1 MTQEQMRFQAAAMA
15 MQGLSSNYQWGV
27 NRMKSLKPDENL
39 EAAIAGD
46 SIELADALLSALY
59 PTGKDKH
66 GDCDP
71 CTGADMEAGPGE
83 MLASITPK

>member
-15 MQGLSSNYQWGV
+15 MQGLLSNPHIAERYG
-27 NRMKSLKPDENL
+27 LDESDVISQ
-39 EAAIAGD
+39 AIKY
-46 SIELADALLSALY
+46 ADALLSALY

-66 GDCDP
+66 GYCDP

-83 MLASITPK
+83 MLASITPE